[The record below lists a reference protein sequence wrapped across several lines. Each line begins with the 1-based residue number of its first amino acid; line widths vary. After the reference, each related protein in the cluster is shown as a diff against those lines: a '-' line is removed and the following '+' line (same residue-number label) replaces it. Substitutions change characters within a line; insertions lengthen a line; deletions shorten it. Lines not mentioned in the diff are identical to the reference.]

1 MFYHGLGHV
10 ASDRGCVFVCVCV
23 CVCVCFKL
31 KKRGGVIFVHSIE
44 WSL

>member
-1 MFYHGLGHV
+1 MFYHGLGYV
-10 ASDRGCVFVCVCV
+10 ASDSG
-23 CVCVCFKL
+23 CVCFKS